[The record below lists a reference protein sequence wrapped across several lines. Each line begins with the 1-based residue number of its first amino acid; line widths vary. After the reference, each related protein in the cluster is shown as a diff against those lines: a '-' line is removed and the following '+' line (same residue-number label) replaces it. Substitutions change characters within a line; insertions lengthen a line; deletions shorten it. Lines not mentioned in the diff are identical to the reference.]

1 MCISFDTEFLCLDSF
16 VRARWVYTKIHMSRS
31 LSKCHSKNV
40 KIGNKS
46 GTIHKVN
53 FHTMEPLSGTILT
66 NTKVLTF
73 FYGRLQKILNII
85 LSQLIYNSMLVCV
98 CVCVQSS
105 IGKTLDPHQDYIT
118 CDTLHRWIS
127 LTD

>member
-1 MCISFDTEFLCLDSF
+1 
-16 VRARWVYTKIHMSRS
+16 
-31 LSKCHSKNV
+31 
-40 KIGNKS
+40 
-46 GTIHKVN
+46 
-53 FHTMEPLSGTILT
+53 MEPLSGTILT